1 MISSSEQGLPIN
13 WYRIGAVVHVNC
25 KCILFGKKHHVTF
38 TKHFFFKKN
47 FTKQFPGVDHKI
59 QPRYCSPATNYI
71 LMPANSSI
79 LWAPETLYMAHGQH
93 NQHVV
98 EQGSPE

>member
-1 MISSSEQGLPIN
+1 VHFVWKKNTMLLLPNI
-13 WYRIGAVVHVNC
+13 
-25 KCILFGKKHHVTF
+25 FS
-38 TKHFFFKKN
+38 FKKN
-47 FTKQFPGVDHKI
+47 FTKQFSGVDHKI

>member
-13 WYRIGAVVHVNC
+13 WYRIGAVVHANC

-79 LWAPETLYMAHGQH
+79 LWPPETLYMAHGQH